1 MFWILVAVLLVT
13 LFYYFCYKPS
23 IYWRERGVKQTDFPN
38 VLIDN
43 YFGIFTQ
50 RPLVQFISDLYNRF
64 PGTRYNGLYQFNRPA
79 LIVTDVDLIKQMLI
93 KDFEHFNEHR
103 DFASEEV
110 DPLWSKNLFS
120 LKGNKWRNM
129 RSTLSPSFTSSKMKG
144 MLYLITNVADKFT
157 KHFLNQDKDL
167 IEVEMKE
174 LASRYGTDVIAS
186 TAFGLEVDSLAN
198 PNNEFFLKGKE
209 FLDLRN
215 IKVMARFI
223 VAMFLPKIAKLFNI
237 KFLVP
242 SIEKFFTKIIKDT
255 IKLRE
260 EKGLVRP
267 DMIHLLLEARKGNI
281 HSEDQNIVDAGYA
294 IVEEHLKETLRKW
307 PVQPAIERVCTKP
320 YTIEPTL
327 PDETPVHF
335 KIGSSM
341 IIPTYG
347 IHHNPDYF
355 ADPDIFNP
363 ERFSDEN
370 KSDIKPYA
378 FQPFGVGPRNCIG
391 SRFAILETKVLF
403 FYILKHFSIVPTEKT
418 VIPVKMVNNVFSLM
432 PKDGF
437 NMGFKRI

>member
-294 IVEEHLKETLRKW
+294 IVEEHLKADKTAEITDDDIIAQAFVFFFAGFDSSSTLISFLAYELCANQDIQEKLRDEVKD
-307 PVQPAIERVCTKP
+307 
-320 YTIEPTL
+320 TL
-327 PDETPVHF
+327 DSCNGKLTYEALVNMKYMDMVVTGKIKYFIF
-335 KIGSSM
+335 K
-341 IIPTYG
+341 
-347 IHHNPDYF
+347 
-355 ADPDIFNP
+355 
-363 ERFSDEN
+363 
-370 KSDIKPYA
+370 
-378 FQPFGVGPRNCIG
+378 
-391 SRFAILETKVLF
+391 
-403 FYILKHFSIVPTEKT
+403 FSISYFQS
-418 VIPVKMVNNVFSLM
+418 ILH
-432 PKDGF
+432 
-437 NMGFKRI
+437 R